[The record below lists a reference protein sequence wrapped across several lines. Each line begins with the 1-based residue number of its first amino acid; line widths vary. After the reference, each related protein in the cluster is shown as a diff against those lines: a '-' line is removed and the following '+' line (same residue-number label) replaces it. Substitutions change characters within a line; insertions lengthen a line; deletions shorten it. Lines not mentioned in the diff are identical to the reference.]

1 MEQNV
6 EFIGI
11 RVPSKLRRKVE
22 RERKRMSR
30 AAGVHV
36 NTSAAIRALIQ
47 QALDMRC
54 ARATGRS

>member
-11 RVPSKLRRKVE
+11 RVPSKLKRKLE

-36 NTSAAIRALIQ
+36 NTSAAIRALLER
-47 QALDMRC
+47 ALTKPKTSE
-54 ARATGRS
+54 AA